1 MPWPCISRRFSL
13 QAAQPIDIKTLLN
26 QVVSLLSRHLFIEN
40 PRLEAEILLCDVL
53 SVERPWLY
61 SHSGYQLTTEELT
74 AYMSSIQR
82 RISGEPLAYVRE
94 KKEFWSLEFKVT
106 PATLIPRPET
116 ELLVET
122 ALQIIDD
129 RFSHERRINLLELG
143 TGSGAIAIAIAHER
157 PNIHV
162 VATDISYEALHV
174 AYENAITYG
183 VSDRIRFVCADWFA
197 GLKACRQFHLII
209 ANPPY
214 ISHEERN
221 GLSHEV
227 LYEPEIALFAP
238 EDGMY
243 ALKTILAGAK
253 AFLCPNGHLLCE
265 IGWKQGKRAV
275 SAAIEHL
282 GQFSTR
288 VLRDYGGRDRVLHVS
303 LC

>member
-1 MPWPCISRRFSL
+1 M
-13 QAAQPIDIKTLLN
+13 QATQPIDIKTLLN
-26 QVVSLLSRHLFIEN
+26 QVVPLLSRHLFIEN

-61 SHSGYQLTTEELT
+61 SHSDYQLTTEDLT

-143 TGSGAIAIAIAHER
+143 TGSGAIAIALAHER
-157 PNIHV
+157 PNTHV

-197 GLKACRQFHLII
+197 ALKACRQFHLII

-221 GLSHEV
+221 ELSSEV
-227 LYEPEIALFAP
+227 LNYEPALALFSD
-238 EDGMY
+238 EDG
-243 ALKTILAGAK
+243 LKPLRLILSNAAV
-253 AFLCPNGHLLCE
+253 FLQPDGHILCE
-265 IGWKQGKRAV
+265 IGWKQGKNALK
-275 SAAIEHL
+275 AASVYCARQARII
-282 GQFSTR
+282 
-288 VLRDYGGRDRVLHVS
+288 RDYGGRDRVLAVCIS
-303 LC
+303 

>member
-1 MPWPCISRRFSL
+1 L
-13 QAAQPIDIKTLLN
+13 QATQPIDIKTLLN
-26 QVVSLLSRHLFIEN
+26 QVVPLLSRHLFIEN

-61 SHSGYQLTTEELT
+61 SHSDYQLTTEDLT

-143 TGSGAIAIAIAHER
+143 TGSGAIAIALAHER

-183 VSDRIRFVCADWFA
+183 VSDRIRFVCSDWFA
-197 GLKACRQFHLII
+197 ALKACRQFHLII

-227 LYEPEIALFAP
+227 LNYEPALALFSD
-238 EDGMY
+238 EDG
-243 ALKTILAGAK
+243 LKPLRLILSNAAV
-253 AFLCPNGHLLCE
+253 FLQPDGHILCE
-265 IGWKQGKRAV
+265 IGWKQGKNALK
-275 SAAIEHL
+275 AASIYCAR
-282 GQFSTR
+282 QAR
-288 VLRDYGGRDRVLHVS
+288 IIRDYGGRDRVLAV
-303 LC
+303 CIC

>member
-1 MPWPCISRRFSL
+1 L

-26 QVVSLLSRHLFIEN
+26 QVVPLLSRHLFIEN

-61 SHSGYQLTTEELT
+61 SHSDYQLTTEDLT
-74 AYMSSIQR
+74 AYMSSMQR

-143 TGSGAIAIAIAHER
+143 TGSGAIAIALAHER
-157 PNIHV
+157 PNTHV

-197 GLKACRQFHLII
+197 ALKACRQFHLII

-221 GLSHEV
+221 ELSSEV
-227 LYEPEIALFAP
+227 LNYEPALALFSD
-238 EDGMY
+238 EDG
-243 ALKTILAGAK
+243 LKPLRLILSNAAV
-253 AFLCPNGHLLCE
+253 FLQPDGHILCE
-265 IGWKQGKRAV
+265 IGWKQGKNALK
-275 SAAIEHL
+275 AASVYCARQARII
-282 GQFSTR
+282 
-288 VLRDYGGRDRVLHVS
+288 RDYGGRDRVLAVCIS
-303 LC
+303 